1 MRAPELQKSY
11 TLSQV
16 MTEIWWAYL
25 SDYSDYMSYQSTIVQ
40 TFSLLS
46 GFTFTA
52 ITIILAAFPDPS
64 QIQTQIILFVLGV
77 LLNIFLLFVVQEHH
91 ILAACL
97 RIAPHLPEKWMKS
110 WWFRFNAE
118 LLGWAFL
125 STSVALMFFLWNL
138 IYLAIASVI
147 VTALFIIYAYLTII
161 RPFEEFLLQ
170 HPITRK

>member
-1 MRAPELQKSY
+1 
-11 TLSQV
+11 
-16 MTEIWWAYL
+16 MT
-25 SDYSDYMSYQSTIVQ
+25 YQSSVMQ

-52 ITIILAAFPDPS
+52 ITIILTLFPDPS

-77 LLNIFLLFVVQEHH
+77 LLDIFLLVVVQQHH
-91 ILAACL
+91 ILAICL
-97 RIAPHLPEKWMKS
+97 RIAPQLPRRWIGSWWMK
-110 WWFRFNAE
+110 FNAE
-118 LLGWAFL
+118 LLSWVFL